1 MCRDA
6 ESQLLVATG
15 DWGQVRYAVR
25 QNGTCPAKDFIDQLS
40 DTDST
45 KLAAMFDL
53 MAAVGQIKNREKF
66 KKVEGPI
73 FEFKSFQIRIGC
85 FQHGRVWFLT
95 HGFQKKANRWRRAEL
110 DRAETIR
117 SEHLAREGAR

>member
-25 QNGTCPAKDFIDQLS
+25 QNGTCPARDFIDQLS
-40 DTDST
+40 DSDRA
-45 KLAAMFDL
+45 KLAALFDR
-53 MAAVGQIKNREKF
+53 MAAVGQIRNREKF
-66 KKVEGPI
+66 KKVEGAI

-95 HGFQKKANRWRRAEL
+95 HGFQKKAARWRREEL
-110 DRAETIR
+110 ERAETIR
-117 SEHLAREGAR
+117 SEHLARQVTR